1 MLTADTDGGIE
12 DENGIPDGVTY
23 SYQWVASDGGTDTE
37 ISGATDAA
45 YTRTSSEVSQR
56 IKVRVSF
63 TDGGGFVETLTRAAT
78 DAVVA
83 ANATRGLLWLST
95 LEAQTVV
102 PGTTGYVTGAIGT
115 LGATAFT
122 AGSRTYEVTALTET
136 FQAVS
141 LRIDPMP
148 GPEEMRLWVLDAG
161 GDELALSEA
170 VASGTGSLQWPSSD
184 VSWSNGDTVA
194 LALKERVNV
203 PVFGQLTIHPFAQTT
218 VGEALPGLSRQL
230 RYPRAAT

>member
-1 MLTADTDGGIE
+1 M
-12 DENGIPDGVTY
+12 
-23 SYQWVASDGGTDTE
+23 
-37 ISGATDAA
+37 
-45 YTRTSSEVSQR
+45 
-56 IKVRVSF
+56 
-63 TDGGGFVETLTRAAT
+63 ETLTSAAT

-148 GPEEMRLWVLDAG
+148 GPEEMRLWVLDAD

-170 VASGTGSLQWPSSD
+170 VASGTGSLQLPSSD